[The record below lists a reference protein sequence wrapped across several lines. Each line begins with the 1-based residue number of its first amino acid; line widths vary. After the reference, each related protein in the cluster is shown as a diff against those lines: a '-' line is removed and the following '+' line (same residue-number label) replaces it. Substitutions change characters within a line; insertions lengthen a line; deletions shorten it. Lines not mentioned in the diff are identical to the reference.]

1 MGEDISDYTESWGF
15 QLSGYLNPMFE
26 GDWESP
32 LSTSFAKVFWEAEM
46 EEKIELRQYWDVLR
60 KRWKIVVVLPLIAAL
75 TSGVISFLVMKP
87 VYQASVTLIV
97 GKKALESGQA
107 AVQMLDNSVLLANQQ
122 LAKTYATI
130 TQSRTVEQNV
140 INDLNLPLTVE
151 GLDSLI
157 AVNPVKTTE
166 ILEIQVTNTNPE
178 LAASIANTMAQEF
191 SKAVIEIKKVDSVS
205 IMDTAVIPNKPI
217 KPKKT
222 LNVLIAFVVGLMA
235 SVGVVFLLENMDNTV
250 KTLSDVEKFLGIPVL
265 GIIPD
270 YEMGKQG

>member
-1 MGEDISDYTESWGF
+1 
-15 QLSGYLNPMFE
+15 
-26 GDWESP
+26 
-32 LSTSFAKVFWEAEM
+32 M

>member
-1 MGEDISDYTESWGF
+1 
-15 QLSGYLNPMFE
+15 
-26 GDWESP
+26 
-32 LSTSFAKVFWEAEM
+32 M
-46 EEKIELRQYWDVLR
+46 EEKIELLQYWDVLR

-75 TSGVISFLVMKP
+75 TSGIISFFVMKP
-87 VYQASVTLIV
+87 VYQASTTLIV
-97 GKKALESGQA
+97 GKKAAEAGKDPTQI
-107 AVQMLDNSVLLANQQ
+107 LDNSVLIANQQ

-130 TQSRTVEQNV
+130 AQSRTVEQNV
-140 INDLNLPLTVE
+140 IKDLNLPLTVE
-151 GLDSLI
+151 ELDSLI
-157 AVNPVKTTE
+157 SINPVKTTE
-166 ILEIQVTNTNPE
+166 ILEIQVSNTNSE

-205 IMDTAVIPNKPI
+205 IVDTAVIPNKPI

-235 SVGVVFLLENMDNTV
+235 SVGLVFLLEYMDNTV
-250 KTLSDVEKFLGIPVL
+250 KTLSDVEELLGIPVL

>member
-1 MGEDISDYTESWGF
+1 
-15 QLSGYLNPMFE
+15 
-26 GDWESP
+26 
-32 LSTSFAKVFWEAEM
+32 M
-46 EEKIELRQYWDVLR
+46 EEKIELRQYWAVLR

-75 TSGVISFLVMKP
+75 TSGVISFLIIKP
-87 VYQASVTLIV
+87 IYQASTTLIV
-97 GKKALESGQA
+97 GKKASESGQA
-107 AVQMLDNSVLLANQQ
+107 AAQMLDNSVLLANQQ

-130 TQSRTVEQNV
+130 AQSRTVEQNV
-140 INDLNLPLTVE
+140 LKDLNLPLTVE

-157 AVNPVKTTE
+157 SINPVKTTE
-166 ILEIQVTNTNPE
+166 ILEIQVTNTNSE

-205 IMDTAVIPNKPI
+205 IVDTAVIPDKPI

-222 LNVLIAFVVGLMA
+222 LNVLIAFVLGLIA
-235 SVGVVFLLENMDNTV
+235 SVGLVFLLEHMDDTV
-250 KTLSDVEKFLGIPVL
+250 KTSSDVEKLLGISVL